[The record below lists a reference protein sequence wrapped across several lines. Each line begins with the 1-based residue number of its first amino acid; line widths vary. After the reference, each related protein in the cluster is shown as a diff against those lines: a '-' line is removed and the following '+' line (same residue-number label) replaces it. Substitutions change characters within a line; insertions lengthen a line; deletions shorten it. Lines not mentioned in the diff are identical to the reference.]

1 MEIAFSSNL
10 KLNYRKSQ
18 AGEMTMI
25 TIITDTGSDLPKQIL
40 DEYEITMLPLVV
52 QVNNEEFL
60 DRSNIEPKQLYTHMK
75 EGSVPKTAQVPPS
88 IIKETLTS
96 FARNGQSAIYITL
109 SSGISGT
116 YQTAVLMK
124 NEVLEDF
131 PDAEIE
137 VFDSQAASLGYGL
150 MVYEAA
156 KEAKEGRSFNEI
168 IHTLNHYR
176 DHLEHIFTV
185 DDLEYL
191 LRGGRVSKTAAVMGT
206 LLKIKPVL
214 HMEDGKLFP
223 LEKLR
228 GKKKVLG
235 RMVEIMK
242 ERAAT
247 LDNITIGISHADDT
261 ETAQALKELIIEET
275 GNKNIL
281 ITMIGCAIGAH
292 AGPGTIALFFL
303 NTPKKVS

>member
-1 MEIAFSSNL
+1 
-10 KLNYRKSQ
+10 
-18 AGEMTMI
+18 MI
-25 TIITDTGSDLPKQIL
+25 HIITDTGSDLPKQLL
-40 DEYEITMLPLVV
+40 DEYDITMLPLVV
-52 QVNNEEFL
+52 QLNNEEYL

-75 EGSVPKTAQVPPS
+75 DGAVPKTSQVPPAL
-88 IIKETLTS
+88 IKETLSS
-96 FARNGQSAIYITL
+96 FAKNGKQAIYITL

-124 NEVLEDF
+124 NEVLEEY
-131 PDAEIE
+131 PDAQIE

-156 KEAKEGRSFNEI
+156 KESKEGKTFNEI
-168 IHTLNHYR
+168 MQTLQHYQK
-176 DHLEHIFTV
+176 HLESIFTV

-191 LRGGRVSKTAAVMGT
+191 LRGGRVSKTAAVMGA

-242 ERAAT
+242 ERAGS
-247 LDNITIGISHADDT
+247 LDDITIGISHADDT

-275 GNKNIL
+275 GNRNIL

-303 NTPKKVS
+303 NTPNKVS

>member
-1 MEIAFSSNL
+1 
-10 KLNYRKSQ
+10 
-18 AGEMTMI
+18 MI
-25 TIITDTGSDLPKQIL
+25 HIITDTGSDLPKQIL
-40 DEYEITMLPLVV
+40 DEYQITMLPLVV
-52 QVNNEEFL
+52 QLNNEEYL

-75 EGSVPKTAQVPPS
+75 DGAVPKTAQVPPAL
-88 IIKETLTS
+88 IKETLS
-96 FARNGQSAIYITL
+96 SYAKNGESAIYITL

-124 NEVLEDF
+124 NEVLEKY
-131 PDAEIE
+131 PGAQIE

-156 KEAKEGRSFNEI
+156 KEAKEGKSRNEI
-168 IHTLNHYR
+168 LHTLQHYQK
-176 DHLEHIFTV
+176 HLESIFTV

-191 LRGGRVSKTAAVMGT
+191 LRGGRVSKTAAVMGA

-214 HMEDGKLFP
+214 HMEEGKLFP

-235 RMVEIMK
+235 RMVELMK
-242 ERAAT
+242 ERTGA
-247 LDNITIGISHADDT
+247 LDDITIGISHADDT

-275 GNKNIL
+275 GNRNIL

>member
-1 MEIAFSSNL
+1 
-10 KLNYRKSQ
+10 
-18 AGEMTMI
+18 MI
-25 TIITDTGSDLPKQIL
+25 QIITDTGSDLPKQLLEDYNIS
-40 DEYEITMLPLVV
+40 MLPLVV
-52 QVNNEEFL
+52 QLNNEEYL

-75 EGSVPKTAQVPPS
+75 DGAVPKTAQVPPVL
-88 IIKETLTS
+88 IKETLSS
-96 FARNGQSAIYITL
+96 FARNGKKALYITL
-109 SSGISGT
+109 SSGLSGT

-124 NEVLEDF
+124 NEVLEEY
-131 PDAEIE
+131 PDAQIEI
-137 VFDSQAASLGYGL
+137 FDSQAASLGYGL

-156 KEAKEGRSFNEI
+156 KEAKEGKSLNEI
-168 IHTLNHYR
+168 LQTLEHFRN
-176 DHLEHIFTV
+176 HLELIFTV

-214 HMEDGKLFP
+214 QMKEGKLFP

-235 RMVEIMK
+235 RMIELMK
-242 ERAAT
+242 ERGKS
-247 LDNITIGISHADDT
+247 LQDITIGISHADDT

-292 AGPGTIALFFL
+292 TGPGTIALFFL
-303 NTPKKVS
+303 NTPKQVS

>member
-1 MEIAFSSNL
+1 
-10 KLNYRKSQ
+10 
-18 AGEMTMI
+18 MI
-25 TIITDTGSDLPKQIL
+25 HIITDTGSDLPKQLL
-40 DEYEITMLPLVV
+40 DEYNISMLPLVV
-52 QVNNEEFL
+52 QINNEEYL
-60 DRSNIEPKQLYTHMK
+60 DRSNIEPKQLYTYMK
-75 EGSVPKTAQVPPS
+75 DGAVPKTAQVPPAL
-88 IIKETLTS
+88 IKETLTS
-96 FARNGQSAIYITL
+96 YAKNGKPAIYITL

-124 NEVLEDF
+124 NEVLEEY
-131 PDAEIE
+131 PDAQIE

-156 KEAKEGRSFNEI
+156 KEAKEGKALNEI
-168 IHTLNHYR
+168 INTLQHYQK
-176 DHLEHIFTV
+176 HLESIFTV

-191 LRGGRVSKTAAVMGT
+191 LRGGRVSKTAAVMGA

-235 RMVEIMK
+235 RMVELMK
-242 ERAAT
+242 ERAES
-247 LDNITIGISHADDT
+247 LDDITIGISHADDT

-275 GNKNIL
+275 GNRNIL

-303 NTPKKVS
+303 NTPKKVY

>member
-1 MEIAFSSNL
+1 
-10 KLNYRKSQ
+10 
-18 AGEMTMI
+18 MI
-25 TIITDTGSDLPKQIL
+25 QIITDTGSDLPKQLL
-40 DEYEITMLPLVV
+40 DEYNISMIPLVV
-52 QVNNEEFL
+52 QINNEEYL
-60 DRSNIEPKQLYTHMK
+60 DRSNIEPKQLYTYMK
-75 EGSVPKTAQVPPS
+75 DGAVPKTAQVPPVL
-88 IIKETLTS
+88 IKETLIS
-96 FARNGQSAIYITL
+96 YAKNGQPAIYITL

-124 NEVLEDF
+124 NEVLEEY
-131 PDAEIE
+131 PDAQIE

-156 KEAKEGRSFNEI
+156 KEAKEGKALNEI
-168 IHTLNHYR
+168 MNTLQHYQK
-176 DHLEHIFTV
+176 HLESIFTV

-191 LRGGRVSKTAAVMGT
+191 LRGGRVSKTAALMGT

-235 RMVEIMK
+235 RMVELMK
-242 ERAAT
+242 ERAES
-247 LDNITIGISHADDT
+247 LDDITIGISHADDT

-275 GNKNIL
+275 GNRNIL

-303 NTPKKVS
+303 NTPKKVY

>member
-1 MEIAFSSNL
+1 M
-10 KLNYRKSQ
+10 
-18 AGEMTMI
+18 MT
-25 TIITDTGSDLPKQIL
+25 TIITDTGSDLPKQLL
-40 DEYEITMLPLVV
+40 DEYEIIMLPLIV
-52 QVNNEEFL
+52 QVNDEEYL
-60 DRSNIEPKQLYTHMK
+60 DRSNIEPKQLYTYMK
-75 EGSVPKTAQVPPS
+75 EGAVPKTAQVPPS

-96 FARNGQSAIYITL
+96 CARNGQPAIYITL

-124 NEVLEDF
+124 NEVLEEY
-131 PDAEIE
+131 PNAQIE

-156 KEAKEGRSFNEI
+156 KEAKEGKSFDEI
-168 IHTLNHYR
+168 LHTLQHYQN
-176 DHLEHIFTV
+176 HLEHIFTV

-191 LRGGRVSKTAAVMGT
+191 LRGGRVSKTAALMGT

-235 RMVEIMK
+235 RMVELMK
-242 ERAAT
+242 ERASS
-247 LDNITIGISHADDT
+247 LDDITIGISHADDT
-261 ETAQALKELIIEET
+261 ETAKALKDLIIEET

-281 ITMIGCAIGAH
+281 VTMIGCAIGAH

-303 NTPKKVS
+303 NTPKKAS

>member
-1 MEIAFSSNL
+1 
-10 KLNYRKSQ
+10 
-18 AGEMTMI
+18 MI
-25 TIITDTGSDLPKQIL
+25 QIITDTGSDLPKQLL
-40 DEYEITMLPLVV
+40 DEYNISMLPLVV
-52 QVNNEEFL
+52 QVNNEEYL

-75 EGSVPKTAQVPPS
+75 DGAVPKTAQVPPVL
-88 IIKETLTS
+88 IKETLSS
-96 FARNGQSAIYITL
+96 FAKNGTPAIYITL
-109 SSGISGT
+109 SSGLSGT

-124 NEVLEDF
+124 NEVLEEY
-131 PDAEIE
+131 PDAQIE

-156 KEAKEGRSFNEI
+156 KDAKEGKSLNEI
-168 IHTLNHYR
+168 IHTLEHFRN
-176 DHLEHIFTV
+176 HLELIFTV

-214 HMEDGKLFP
+214 HMQEGKLFP

-235 RMVEIMK
+235 RMVELMK
-242 ERAAT
+242 ERGGS
-247 LDNITIGISHADDT
+247 LQDITIGISHADDT
-261 ETAQALKELIIEET
+261 EAAQALKELIIEET

-292 AGPGTIALFFL
+292 TGPGTIALFFL
-303 NTPKKVS
+303 NTPKQVS

>member
-1 MEIAFSSNL
+1 
-10 KLNYRKSQ
+10 
-18 AGEMTMI
+18 MI
-25 TIITDTGSDLPKQIL
+25 HIITDTGSDLPKQLL
-40 DEYEITMLPLVV
+40 DEYDITMLPLVV
-52 QVNNEEFL
+52 QLNNEEYL

-75 EGSVPKTAQVPPS
+75 DGAVPKTAQVPPAL
-88 IIKETLTS
+88 IKETLSS
-96 FARNGQSAIYITL
+96 FAKNGKQAIYITL

-124 NEVLEDF
+124 NEVLEEY
-131 PDAEIE
+131 PDAQIE

-150 MVYEAA
+150 MVYEVA
-156 KEAKEGRSFNEI
+156 KESKEGKTFNEI
-168 IHTLNHYR
+168 MHTLQHYQK
-176 DHLEHIFTV
+176 HLESIFTV

-191 LRGGRVSKTAAVMGT
+191 LRGGRVSKTAAVMGA

-214 HMEDGKLFP
+214 HMENGKLFP

-242 ERAAT
+242 ERAGS
-247 LDNITIGISHADDT
+247 LDDITIGISHADDT

-275 GNKNIL
+275 GNRNIL